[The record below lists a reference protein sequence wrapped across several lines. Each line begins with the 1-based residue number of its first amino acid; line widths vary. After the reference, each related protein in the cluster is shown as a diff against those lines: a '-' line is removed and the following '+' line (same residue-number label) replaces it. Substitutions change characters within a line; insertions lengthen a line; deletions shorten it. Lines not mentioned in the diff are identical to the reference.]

1 MVKRGMGGADW
12 SGGWTC
18 RSGCQ
23 CALGPLAGGSVLWPS
38 AVGDGLVRC
47 MSETNARKAFL
58 GAAIFEKSGVAVNF
72 ALRGSTLMRFV
83 NRFQSPRPKYSRS
96 ASLRPPPPLSCSANY
111 CAWPGIPA
119 SAIHGARPE

>member
-1 MVKRGMGGADW
+1 
-12 SGGWTC
+12 
-18 RSGCQ
+18 
-23 CALGPLAGGSVLWPS
+23 
-38 AVGDGLVRC
+38 VRC

-58 GAAIFEKSGVAVNF
+58 GAAIFEKSGVAVKF

-96 ASLRPPPPLSCSANY
+96 ASLRPAASSIVLSQLL
-111 CAWPGIPA
+111 AWPGIPA